1 MIMRAEGEKVKDDP
15 TLLKKVLKKGKLRS
29 EFFFLILFRFRRLSK
44 RRKRRSKNR
53 KLIGLQRRRNK
64 VSALFLFFACFF

>member
-29 EFFFLILFRFRRLSK
+29 EFFYIYCSVFVDYQKEGKEEAKIAS
-44 RRKRRSKNR
+44 
-53 KLIGLQRRRNK
+53 
-64 VSALFLFFACFF
+64 